1 MNNNSIA
8 SSYLAMHVIPSH
20 PMTIRTP
27 IRTKICGITSIEDAY
42 NVCIAGV
49 DALGLVFYAKS
60 PRNVSSKQ
68 AVDICNAIPPFV
80 TTVGLFLDAPAKF
93 VNEIL
98 KTVPLDLLQFH
109 GSESPE
115 YCASFNRP
123 YIKAI
128 GMKEFLQADDIEASF
143 KEYADQYPDA
153 QGFLI
158 DSHGAGKAGGT
169 GETFNWNKI
178 PQGIDKPIILAGGLN
193 PTNISEAIQTA
204 EPIYG
209 VDLSSGVESAPGI
222 KDKQKIEALM
232 KNIRMSEVRRVQC

>member
-1 MNNNSIA
+1 
-8 SSYLAMHVIPSH
+8 
-20 PMTIRTP
+20 MT
-27 IRTKICGITSIEDAY
+27 IRTKICGITSTEDAL
-42 NVCIAGV
+42 NVCNAGA

-60 PRNVSSKQ
+60 SRYVSSQQ
-68 AVDICNAIPPFV
+68 AADICNALPPFI
-80 TTVGLFLDAPAKF
+80 TTVGLFLDAPADF
-93 VNEIL
+93 VNKVLEA
-98 KTVPLDLLQFH
+98 VPLDLLQFH

-123 YIKAI
+123 YIKAV
-128 GMKEFLQADDIEASF
+128 GMKEFLQADDFEASF
-143 KEYADQYPDA
+143 KKYADQYPQA
-153 QGFLI
+153 QGFLV

-193 PTNISEAIQTA
+193 PKNILEAIQTA
-204 EPIYG
+204 DSIYG